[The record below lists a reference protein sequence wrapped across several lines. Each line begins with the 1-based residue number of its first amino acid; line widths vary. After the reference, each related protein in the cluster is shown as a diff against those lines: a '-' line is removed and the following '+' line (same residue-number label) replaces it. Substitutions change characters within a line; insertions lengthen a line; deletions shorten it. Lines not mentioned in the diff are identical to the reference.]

1 MTDSQGQPPQ
11 SHPQAYPQSVTG
23 ERHLQAAPAG
33 PARRTGLA
41 RLWKDWLEPIV
52 FALLITQFIV
62 TMVAVDGV
70 SMMPNLRDGE
80 RVIVPKYEG
89 WLHRAGIGEFG
100 RGDIVVFKPPQA
112 ASEVVPTLRRDVAG
126 LWTYRPYLIKRI
138 IGVEGDRIRIQGG
151 DVWINDKPLDSSF
164 TTAYWQEQGCWDRD
178 SAIANQATS
187 AQQGMMPDQ
196 LELTVPE
203 GHYFVMGD
211 NRTAN
216 GSEDSR
222 AFGTVPLSDIAGRA
236 AFVVWPIQRP
246 TELAYDCQNSRAGQ
260 ASPEKESALR
270 SLPAPAGFGE
280 LSRQLGE

>member
-11 SHPQAYPQSVTG
+11 SPSEAYPQSVTG
-23 ERHLQAAPAG
+23 ERHLQATSARPA
-33 PARRTGLA
+33 ARSGLA
-41 RLWKDWLEPIV
+41 RLWKDWLEPV
-52 FALLITQFIV
+52 LFALLITQFIV
-62 TMVAVDGV
+62 TMVKVDGV

-80 RVIVPKYEG
+80 RVIVPKYEM
-89 WLHRAGIGEFG
+89 WLHRLGVGEFD

-112 ASEVVPTLRRDVAG
+112 ASEVVPTLRQDFYG
-126 LWTYRPYLIKRI
+126 LWTYRPHLVKRI

-151 DVWINDKPLDSSF
+151 DVWINDKPLDASF

-178 SAIANQATS
+178 SALANQATS
-187 AQQGMMPDQ
+187 AQQGVMPDQ

-203 GHYFVMGD
+203 NHYFVMGD
-211 NRTAN
+211 NRTVN

-246 TELAYDCQNSRAGQ
+246 AELGYDCQNSRAGQ
-260 ASPEKESALR
+260 ASSDKESALR
-270 SLPAPAGFGE
+270 TLPAPAGFTE